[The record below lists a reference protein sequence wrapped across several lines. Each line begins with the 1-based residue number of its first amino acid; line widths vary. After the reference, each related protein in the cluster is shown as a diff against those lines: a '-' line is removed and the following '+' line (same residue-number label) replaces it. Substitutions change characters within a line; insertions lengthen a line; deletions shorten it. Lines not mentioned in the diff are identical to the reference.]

1 MKIENTLQQP
11 QPKLETELAQDELF
25 GESGYYVRTK
35 LKVGPDYGTFN
46 ANEGV
51 CVERDSKGN
60 CTKTM

>member
-35 LKVGPDYGTFN
+35 LKVGPDYATFG
-46 ANEGV
+46 E
-51 CVERDSKGN
+51 CVEWDNKGN
-60 CTKTM
+60 CTQRL